1 MAAKADRRLADER
14 GGDFMKFVKV
24 DDTTIR
30 CLITENEMEGYGIEL
45 EEFISDRQKAAEFLR
60 MILDDAREET
70 GFAINEAA
78 LSVEA
83 TMLPGKGLSLTIS
96 ENAYPDDVVEKI
108 RRFRDAVRDY
118 LSFDEE
124 DYGYVYEDEYA
135 GTDHTFSKELIVL
148 ASHEL
153 QDFINLSKAIDVE
166 GISSALYKVYEEL
179 YVISLRKEFTDDEL
193 KKVGAIGLEFAEEMY
208 RDEVAMSYC
217 LEHGKCIKK
226 SGALEFLRD
235 L

>member
-1 MAAKADRRLADER
+1 
-14 GGDFMKFVKV
+14 MKFVRV

-60 MILDDAREET
+60 MVLDDAREET
-70 GFAINEAA
+70 GFAINETS

-83 TMLPGKGLSLTIS
+83 TMLPGRGLSLTIS

-118 LSFDEE
+118 LNFDEE
-124 DYGYVYEDEYA
+124 DYNYIYEDEYEEA
-135 GTDHTFSKELIVL
+135 DHQFSKELIVL
-148 ASHEL
+148 ATSRL
-153 QDFINLSKAIDVE
+153 QDFINLAKAVDVK
-166 GISSALYKVYEEL
+166 GISSALYKMYDDL
-179 YVISLRKEFTDDEL
+179 YVISLRKKYTDDEL
-193 KKVGAIGLEFAEEMY
+193 KKVGALGLEFAEEMY

-217 LEHGKCIKK
+217 LEHGKCIRKD
-226 SGALEFLRD
+226 GALEFLRE